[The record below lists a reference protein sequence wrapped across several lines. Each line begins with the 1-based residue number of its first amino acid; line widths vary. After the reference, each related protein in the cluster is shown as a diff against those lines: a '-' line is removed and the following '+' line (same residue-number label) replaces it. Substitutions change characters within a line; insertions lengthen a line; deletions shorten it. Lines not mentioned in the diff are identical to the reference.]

1 MNRFIDDV
9 SVLAIEDCL
18 IGKVAK
24 LFRSSQ
30 FLEMSPEDV
39 SRLARETEESS
50 VERKHLIQKR
60 KILDAG
66 LRGLK
71 NLQRQRQIYNP
82 APADHMSLADPDA
95 DSENESDK
103 FIPGSGKTSTASSLS
118 GVSPKLSVQE
128 VLETQE
134 PWEDVPNFTIP
145 SDQVTK
151 ISKEKKRL
159 DRELLAVF
167 EDHGYEPK
175 QE

>member
-30 FLEMSPEDV
+30 FLEMGPGDV
-39 SRLARETEESS
+39 SRLAGETEESS

-71 NLQRQRQIYNP
+71 NLQRQRQIANP
-82 APADHMSLADPDA
+82 APGDLMSLA
-95 DSENESDK
+95 DSENESDT
-103 FIPGSGKTSTASSLS
+103 PGSGKASTASSIRGASPTLS
-118 GVSPKLSVQE
+118 LQEVQE
-128 VLETQE
+128 LRE
-134 PWEDVPNFTIP
+134 PWDNDWNFTIP
-145 SDQVTK
+145 SDQATK
-151 ISKEKKRL
+151 KSKGKKR
-159 DRELLAVF
+159 RGRKLLGIF
-167 EDHGYEPK
+167 EEPDY
-175 QE
+175 

>member
-30 FLEMSPEDV
+30 FLEMSPDDV
-39 SRLARETEESS
+39 SRLAGETEESS

-60 KILDAG
+60 KILDTG

-71 NLQRQRQIYNP
+71 DLQGQRQIANP
-82 APADHMSLADPDA
+82 APSDLMSSA
-95 DSENESDK
+95 DSENESNE
-103 FIPGSGKTSTASSLS
+103 ITPGSRKPSTASSIRGATPTLS
-118 GVSPKLSVQE
+118 LQE
-128 VLETQE
+128 VLESQE
-134 PWEDVPNFTIP
+134 PCENDWNFITP
-145 SDQVTK
+145 SDQAK
-151 ISKEKKRL
+151 KSKGKKRL

-167 EDHGYEPK
+167 EEPDYEPK
-175 QE
+175 KE